1 MLDNSIGRS
10 LFALAESSHLRQEA
24 MNLFE
29 QCLTGGSEAPLI
41 TFIELQLVH
50 EPPRL
55 DLLHDI
61 TNDLQQRLLSLREYH
76 FDVRDRVVRTFSE
89 SYDVD
94 ITPLTP
100 PSQLERYHLLTTG
113 AILDFVREKGIVLD
127 EKDFLLLQKMVD
139 ASLRMAAQ
147 LHNDIQITTR
157 LHQMAVDWMEGVSI
171 TVARQYWTIHTPAQ
185 DKTER
190 NIYH

>member
-1 MLDNSIGRS
+1 MLDNSTGRS

-29 QCLTGGSEAPLI
+29 QCLTSSSEDPLVS
-41 TFIELQLVH
+41 FIELQLVH

-55 DLLHDI
+55 DLLRDI

-89 SYDVD
+89 SYEVD

-100 PSQLERYHLLTTG
+100 PALLDRYHLLTANDIFT
-113 AILDFVREKGIVLD
+113 FVREKGIILGEND
-127 EKDFLLLQKMVD
+127 LLLLQKMVE

-147 LHNDIQITTR
+147 LHNDILLTTR
-157 LHQMAVDWMEGVSI
+157 LHQMTVDWMEGMSI
-171 TVARQYWTIHTPAQ
+171 AVARQRWTIHTPAQ
-185 DKTER
+185 DKSER
-190 NIYH
+190 NTYH